1 MDYDETIE
9 IVEYYLDLAS
19 EGLPSETRLI
29 ATPSHIAILDG
40 DVRPDRYYIK
50 KEVIG
55 EELYAKLL
63 AYATATA

>member
-9 IVEYYLDLAS
+9 IVQYYLDLATQ
-19 EGLPSETRLI
+19 GLPPETRLI
-29 ATPSHIAILDG
+29 ATDIHIAILDG

-50 KEVIG
+50 EEVVG

-63 AYATATA
+63 AYASSP